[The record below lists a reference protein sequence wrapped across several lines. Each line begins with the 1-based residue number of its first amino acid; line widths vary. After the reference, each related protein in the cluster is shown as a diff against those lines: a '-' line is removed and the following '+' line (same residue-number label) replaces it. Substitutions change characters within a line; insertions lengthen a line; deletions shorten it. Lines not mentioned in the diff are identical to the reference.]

1 MVQWLTSYKIEPI
14 SNLKSPVN
22 HHCCIT
28 GSIISPKHCMIHR
41 RITIACITGQS
52 SLYSITSSIISPQST
67 AWFTSV
73 SPLYHRWIII
83 VVSPVVSYHQSTAWF
98 TSVSPFY
105 HRWIIVVYYNCFY
118 KRGSFS
124 NKCHLHFLINA
135 TPTEQSC
142 SSFLLRFQV
151 YLKQV
156 EHKLM
161 HMWVILDRFKCKA
174 YRADLNVFW
183 Y

>member
-52 SLYSITSSIISPQST
+52 SLYSITSSIISP
-67 AWFTSV
+67 
-73 SPLYHRWIII
+73 
-83 VVSPVVSYHQSTAWF
+83 QSTAWF